1 MMAFMTDFLPDLTR
15 TLSAT
20 SAISTPST
28 ISTTSAISASSTA
41 SPSKSRAETRH
52 QSSLTYIHYMLRRYA
67 LANSVEDHIAI
78 LKRLFEF
85 LIAHPSVLVYEPNLR
100 TTITKHMTEIEG
112 KLVEYE
118 EQWKQHQYDGVIDM
132 VKLSVRVHLP
142 HHAIRK
148 TILQRLEE
156 VTELL
161 HDYQTWLQETEMPLL
176 LVTLRDTLTHL
187 RNHPDY
193 VPDE

>member
-1 MMAFMTDFLPDLTR
+1 
-15 TLSAT
+15 
-20 SAISTPST
+20 
-28 ISTTSAISASSTA
+28 
-41 SPSKSRAETRH
+41 
-52 QSSLTYIHYMLRRYA
+52 MLRRYA

-100 TTITKHMTEIEG
+100 TTITKHMTDIEG
-112 KLVEYE
+112 KLAEYE
-118 EQWKQHQYDGVIDM
+118 EEWKQHQYDGVIDM

-148 TILQRLEE
+148 TILQKLEE

-161 HDYQTWLQETEMPLL
+161 HDYQTWLQDPELPLL

-193 VPDE
+193 VADE